1 MNMKNL
7 IVPALLI
14 ARRNERSVGE
24 YGRQEVYGA
33 GVTDISTKSDL
44 VISEAVLKYFKASGF
59 PAIFLD
65 EEMIKE
71 RGPIKLSENP
81 QYTVAF
87 DDLDGTDNYHRSDDL
102 PVVSI
107 VTIFDSLEP
116 RFQDAVAAGII
127 DIRNGN
133 IWYAERGK
141 GAEFNGKPCRT
152 SGREVLDRKTLVC
165 LDHYGSEDPAKHF
178 SRLYAHAWVKDFGT
192 AGYHFANVAGGKAP
206 TGATGKFDAFV
217 NLKNKTHE
225 SGAGYLL
232 VGEAGGWIADLNGNH
247 LDDKKFD
254 FNEKHPVIAASTE
267 KLGRN
272 ILEFVDLYFVSTFL

>member
-1 MNMKNL
+1 MKNL
-7 IVPALLI
+7 IMPALML
-14 ARRNERSVGE
+14 ARRIAQRDGE
-24 YGRQEVYGA
+24 SGRQEVYGA

-44 VISEAVLKYFKASGF
+44 AISKAVLVYFRKSGIEAV
-59 PAIFLD
+59 FLD

-71 RGPIKLSENP
+71 RGPIHLTDNP
-81 QYTVAF
+81 KYTIAF
-87 DDLDGTDNYHRSDDL
+87 DDLDGTDNYYRSDDL

-107 VTIFDSLEP
+107 VTIFDGLEP

-133 IWYAERGK
+133 VWYAERGK
-141 GAEFNGKPCRT
+141 GAQFNGILCET

-178 SRLYAHAWVKDFGT
+178 ARLYAHAWVKDFGT

-206 TGATGKFDAFV
+206 IGTTGKFDAFL
-217 NLKNKTHE
+217 NLKNKSHE

-232 VGEAGGWIADLNGNH
+232 VKEAGGWVADLQGNPI
-247 LDDKKFD
+247 DEREFD
-254 FNEKHPVIAASTE
+254 FNEKHPVIAAATE
-267 KLGRN
+267 ILGRKT
-272 ILEFVDLYFVSTFL
+272 LEFVDV